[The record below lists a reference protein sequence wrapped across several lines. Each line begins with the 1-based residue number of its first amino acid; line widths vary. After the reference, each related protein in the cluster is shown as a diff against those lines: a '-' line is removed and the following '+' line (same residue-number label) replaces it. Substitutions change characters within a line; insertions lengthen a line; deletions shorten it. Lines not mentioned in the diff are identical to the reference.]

1 MTNWDVFWTQCSGFC
16 VIVIFYVF
24 NTCLDFAFHFTVLLR
39 LLLFDMICVL
49 GCVADWTYNTRK
61 L

>member
-49 GCVADWTYNTRK
+49 GCVAD
-61 L
+61 